1 VEYVAQI
8 DAMRGAD
15 SVAGLRVATFAFAQ
29 AFGFRRAFF
38 LNPIAKDPRSGRTL
52 TSFGYSDSWARA
64 YRRSLYL
71 VDPLP
76 ELALAHAQPMRWGA
90 LRDDDRLPEA
100 GRRYLR
106 LIARF
111 GMADGIAIPTYGP
124 GLRCGLMGVG
134 DCPDLDS
141 FSARNLMFLQMGVQV
156 SYARYCE
163 LVDVAMESGPPL
175 SNREIDVLYWIA
187 QGKSNAVI
195 SVILGISKQTVDTYA
210 RRIFAKLDVADRT
223 AAAVAALQRGLFIA
237 GAGRP
242 RREMPAEVRVAG

>member
-8 DAMRGAD
+8 DRMRTAAT
-15 SVAGLRVATFAFAQ
+15 AGELRVFTFDFART
-29 AFGFRRAFF
+29 FGFRSAFIV
-38 LNPIAKDPRSGRTL
+38 NPIAKDPRSGRTL
-52 TSFGYSDSWARA
+52 TNSGFSESWARA
-64 YRRSLYL
+64 YRRALFL

-76 ELALAHAQPMRWGA
+76 ELALSQAAPFRWGP
-90 LRDDDRLPEA
+90 LRDDDRIPAA
-100 GRRYLR
+100 GRRYMR

-111 GMADGIAIPTYGP
+111 GLGDGLAIPTYGP
-124 GLRCGLMGVG
+124 GLRCGLLGVG
-134 DCPDLDS
+134 DHPDLGGFGRRDL
-141 FSARNLMFLQMGVQV
+141 LMLQMGVQA
-156 SYARYCE
+156 SYLRYCE
-163 LVDVAMESGPPL
+163 LVEAALDAGPPL